1 MQRNIGVRGM
11 SIPTKETFDD
21 ITGTA
26 AIKLL
31 EVSRTWVNVVEYAE
45 VNRGGV
51 GIIILNYGNRRAADT
66 FRELVVQQS
75 TDEVTYQTYPT
86 GDMMRKYAITAFIH
100 AGLNKLPSAK
110 IGPTIKLCNPDIK
123 GSFTVV
129 DCRTLR
135 EAGKEGC
142 RVISIEGSPEFLEYL
157 ASTPKNH
164 QFRILY
170 KKIYINGGKR
180 VDSSSNNSAPLLT
193 HAATTQ
199 LVKGVN
205 ELIMKSAQKQ
215 YANMR
220 AHPDAR
226 YVIHTKKTLIYTLTY
241 YLATLT
247 YKKTRLFFPFSGRK
261 PDQNT
266 GGTGGTPNEGT
277 TPRLKTLT
285 YSQGRWRE

>member
-1 MQRNIGVRGM
+1 M
-11 SIPTKETFDD
+11 SIPNKETFDD

-51 GIIILNYGNRRAADT
+51 GVIILNYGNKRAVDT

-75 TDEVTYQTYPT
+75 TDEVAYQTYPT

-110 IGPTIKLCNPDIK
+110 LGSTIKMCNPDIK

-142 RVISIEGSPEFLEYL
+142 RVISIEGSPEFLDYL
-157 ASTPKNH
+157 ATTPKNH
-164 QFRILY
+164 QFRIL
-170 KKIYINGGKR
+170 
-180 VDSSSNNSAPLLT
+180 
-193 HAATTQ
+193 
-199 LVKGVN
+199 
-205 ELIMKSAQKQ
+205 
-215 YANMR
+215 
-220 AHPDAR
+220 
-226 YVIHTKKTLIYTLTY
+226 
-241 YLATLT
+241 
-247 YKKTRLFFPFSGRK
+247 
-261 PDQNT
+261 
-266 GGTGGTPNEGT
+266 
-277 TPRLKTLT
+277 
-285 YSQGRWRE
+285 